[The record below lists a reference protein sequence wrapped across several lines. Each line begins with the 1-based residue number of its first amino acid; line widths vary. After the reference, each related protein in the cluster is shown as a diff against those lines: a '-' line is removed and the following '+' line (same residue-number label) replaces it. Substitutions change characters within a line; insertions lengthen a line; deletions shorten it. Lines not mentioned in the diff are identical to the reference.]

1 MKTNS
6 SDSVTT
12 WKAEFTLQEVSDG
25 GLHINISHSPP
36 VTTWQSDDIDNMKTY
51 FTERFNDAAAN
62 FNNLLT
68 GLDNALKGQEKF
80 YFPV

>member
-25 GLHINISHSPP
+25 GLHINISHIPP
-36 VTTWQSDDIDNMKTY
+36 VTTWHSDDIDNMKTY
-51 FTERFNDAAAN
+51 FTERFKDAAAN
-62 FNNLLT
+62 FDNLLT